1 MICGAPRRFHCHG
14 GPAPNRHGVDAAGDV
29 SNAFS
34 KFALLVFDPVEIRRH
49 PCDDAAETRWR
60 VAAMILFQLKVA
72 AASALTAQGERADN
86 T

>member
-1 MICGAPRRFHCHG
+1 LI
-14 GPAPNRHGVDAAGDV
+14 
-29 SNAFS
+29 
-34 KFALLVFDPVEIRRH
+34 LILDPVEIRRH
-49 PCDDAAETRWR
+49 TRDGAAETRWR